1 MLRHELTSSLQSPA
15 NTRGAVVGD
24 EASPRAMQHTCPSG
38 SHGPGGRG
46 PSPAWGTCVVLGCR
60 GLGNRLMS
68 RWVNIAP
75 GPGPLTL
82 PGAPAVL
89 RVPPAPRS
97 CPSMKKHIPAAPSSL
112 QGSPAIQTPT
122 TVNTDRA
129 HTLRGAGSCRWALG
143 NRSNSNTVETAVFH
157 KHGLCDVCRR
167 GLCHEALKRCSQL
180 SGY

>member
-1 MLRHELTSSLQSPA
+1 M
-15 NTRGAVVGD
+15 
-24 EASPRAMQHTCPSG
+24 SPRAMQHTCP
-38 SHGPGGRG
+38 RG
-46 PSPAWGTCVVLGCR
+46 AVAPVAVVLPQHGGHAWSWGAG
-60 GLGNRLMS
+60 GLGNGLMS

-97 CPSMKKHIPAAPSSL
+97 CPSMKKRIPAAPSSL

-122 TVNTDRA
+122 SVNADPTQTR
-129 HTLRGAGSCRWALG
+129 RGAGSCRWALG
-143 NRSNSNTVETAVFH
+143 NRSNSNIVETAVFH
-157 KHGLCDVCRR
+157 KHGLCDVCRG
-167 GLCHEALKRCSQL
+167 GLCPEALKRCSQL